1 MGANG
6 IDTRCVNFKD
16 IPHDDGWLIT
26 PNHDRISGF
35 DPIISDPLS
44 P

>member
-1 MGANG
+1 VGANG
-6 IDTRCVNFKD
+6 IDAGGINLED
-16 IPHDDGWLIT
+16 IPHCDGWLIT